1 MSTAK
6 KQNIAVQNSLYQ
18 GDAYPF
24 TKTHFDTQHHVEK
37 FLDLSQATA
46 IGKFMILL
54 TLKLVM
60 SPKLPLSAPDYGKEI
75 EAGIDG
81 FMSRYADNMD
91 TNGIPVSNFHEYK
104 YVKMN
109 SAVIIPKG
117 QIEKL
122 ELPAFYL

>member
-1 MSTAK
+1 MAWPSSS
-6 KQNIAVQNSLYQ
+6 NIAVQNSLYR

-24 TKTHFDTQHHVEK
+24 TKTHFDTKDHVEK

-60 SPKLPLSAPDYGKEI
+60 SPKLPLSAPDYGKDI
-75 EAGIDG
+75 ETGIDG

-91 TNGIPVSNFHEYK
+91 TNGIPVSNFHEYE
-104 YVKMN
+104 YV
-109 SAVIIPKG
+109 
-117 QIEKL
+117 
-122 ELPAFYL
+122 